1 MKKVMITI
9 GIFFLISCGKQTA
22 PSINIED
29 KEAITA
35 NADDSQRMGLPE
47 TEGVTIPDKIAEAN
61 DKELPQFSTSAPQL
75 DKNGPM
81 SDTNHTD
88 STTDNEM
95 GMENDPDRIL
105 AGTEEKDEIK
115 LVTERPEK
123 VFQVEAAEFPNFA
136 WEEYMILPGDF
147 LIKIANKEY
156 GDFRM
161 WRKIYEWNRDQI
173 GNNPNI
179 IYPYQFL
186 NLMKDRELVKETK
199 PVFFTYNVQPG
210 DNLWNI
216 AGKQYGDPKSWII
229 LLWDNEKVIKNSNG
243 ILTPGM
249 SLLLREKLDPK
260 A

>member
-1 MKKVMITI
+1 MKKAIASIAVL
-9 GIFFLISCGKQTA
+9 FLISCGKQTA
-22 PSINIED
+22 PNLIVED
-29 KEAITA
+29 KEATVA
-35 NADDSQRMGLPE
+35 NNGDTRRIDLPRNNDVNIPEKSTETPE
-47 TEGVTIPDKIAEAN
+47 TAR
-61 DKELPQFSTSAPQL
+61 PQFSTSNLTPDKTEPVSISSGHAPAI
-75 DKNGPM
+75 
-81 SDTNHTD
+81 
-88 STTDNEM
+88 
-95 GMENDPDRIL
+95 DRETSVDGEQIPTL
-105 AGTEEKDEIK
+105 APLAKKEEIK

-123 VFQVEAAEFPNFA
+123 AVQVEPAEFPDFD
-136 WEEYMILPGDF
+136 WEKYMILPGDF

-173 GNNPNI
+173 GDNPNI

-186 NLMKDRELVKETK
+186 NMMKERQLVKK
-199 PVFFTYNVQPG
+199 ANPVYFTYNVQHG

-229 LLWDNEKVIKNSNG
+229 LLWDNEETIKNSNG
-243 ILTPGM
+243 VLTPGM